1 METGTVGTQG
11 AAATAAAAD
20 GTNAAAGEGNDGLSQ
35 AFDEAIAQAQQT
47 LETTTVKGA
56 DLYALK
62 QSVR

>member
-1 METGTVGTQG
+1 METTAATGANA
-11 AAATAAAAD
+11 AAATAAAGGA
-20 GTNAAAGEGNDGLSQ
+20 GTGEGNEGLTQ
-35 AFDEAIAQAQQT
+35 AFDQAIAQAQQT